1 MRSKDRGAN
10 KAANIAKRETRKAEL
25 NNPERIA
32 KKKAAKR
39 EEAKARAERREKN
52 GGPTFKTNDQKRQE
66 RVERK
71 RAYRASRKAA

>member
-52 GGPTFKTNDQKRQE
+52 GATFQTNAQKRQAQID
-66 RVERK
+66 RK
-71 RAYRASRKAA
+71 RAYRASRRAA